1 MKPNYA
7 IAYQQLNQT
16 QREAVNTIE
25 GPVMVLAGPGT
36 GKTQVLATR
45 IAHILQE
52 TDVKPGN
59 ILALTFTD
67 AAAKNMKDRVVS
79 LIGVTGYRVPIM
91 TFHSFCNDV
100 IRDFPEAFPL
110 ARNAQVLSELERF
123 SLFQQILDSLDLEL
137 LKPLNRIDYYISDII
152 KAISDLKKEGVSPEQ
167 FAEVLL
173 TAWPEA
179 DSAPS
184 KTVRMQQAKNRAKN
198 LELAKFYQ
206 AYEAQLRESLRYDFD
221 DMVALVVQV
230 FAENEMVRLQYQEK
244 FQYVLVDEY
253 QDTNSAQNQVVDQLM
268 SYWQEQPNLFVVGD
282 PHQSIF
288 RFQGASLA
296 NTASFISRYPDA
308 KLIVLT
314 QGYRCSQTIYDVAH
328 ALITDQ
334 SSQELADL
342 NPSLGTVL
350 ELANKQPLRSVHDK
364 QSKIQI
370 ISAPSQLSEYLWISQ
385 QVVQHVAAGV
395 APQDI
400 AVLFRTNQ
408 EIQAFEAVFAQHDV
422 PYETDAG
429 EDILTVEPILQLIK
443 LCSVLQEIRNGEIH
457 PDIFT
462 VLSYEWLEVPYLT
475 LLKLARMAHAR
486 KTTFFELLINQPK
499 FSSEISKESITLL
512 EWQAI
517 ADLFSKMLTWISK
530 QDNLTFTQWIELV
543 LQESGYLPWLL
554 KQPKKVE
561 YLLAVNTLYEE
572 IKAQVKSNHSFGL
585 TEFLQSITTM
595 QQHRIKIVRAPLLLE
610 KNAVRLSTVHKAKG
624 QEWQIVFIPGLIDGK
639 WGNSKKRQLLPLPQ
653 ELIPNAT
660 ITPEETNAEERR
672 LFYVA
677 LTRAKTN
684 VYLSYSESVVNENR
698 SKSVNQ
704 SEFLVALLEQQ
715 SSNFK
720 TLLATDSLPKLDA
733 QLERLLL
740 PANSQRK
747 LQSQER
753 EYYKYLVSNF
763 SLSVSSLNKYL
774 RSPENFALDVL
785 LRLPK
790 AKEPA
795 MAFGTAV
802 HTALEHFYKQSI
814 QLKTLPQLPTLQTA
828 FLNAIE
834 QEVLTESEFTAR
846 KKHGIKI
853 LENYYHNL
861 PKELP
866 KIVSLETFFGHG
878 QHPTYLQ
885 DIHLSGRVDRIDVIP
900 NSKNQV
906 RVIDYKTGKPK
917 SPRAILGLS
926 QIDRYSPRELALPE
940 PIRGEYKR
948 QLLFYKLLADV
959 SPNFT
964 SQVKEGVFEFV
975 EPNTSGKIIKHQF
988 ELHDE
993 EVELLKQLI
1002 IDVMAEIRG
1011 LAFVSEND
1019 IK

>member
-1 MKPNYA
+1 
-7 IAYQQLNQT
+7 
-16 QREAVNTIE
+16 
-25 GPVMVLAGPGT
+25 
-36 GKTQVLATR
+36 
-45 IAHILQE
+45 
-52 TDVKPGN
+52 
-59 ILALTFTD
+59 
-67 AAAKNMKDRVVS
+67 
-79 LIGVTGYRVPIM
+79 
-91 TFHSFCNDV
+91 
-100 IRDFPEAFPL
+100 
-110 ARNAQVLSELERF
+110 
-123 SLFQQILDSLDLEL
+123 
-137 LKPLNRIDYYISDII
+137 
-152 KAISDLKKEGVSPEQ
+152 
-167 FAEVLL
+167 
-173 TAWPEA
+173 
-179 DSAPS
+179 
-184 KTVRMQQAKNRAKN
+184 
-198 LELAKFYQ
+198 
-206 AYEAQLRESLRYDFD
+206 
-221 DMVALVVQV
+221 
-230 FAENEMVRLQYQEK
+230 
-244 FQYVLVDEY
+244 
-253 QDTNSAQNQVVDQLM
+253 
-268 SYWQEQPNLFVVGD
+268 
-282 PHQSIF
+282 
-288 RFQGASLA
+288 
-296 NTASFISRYPDA
+296 
-308 KLIVLT
+308 
-314 QGYRCSQTIYDVAH
+314 
-328 ALITDQ
+328 
-334 SSQELADL
+334 
-342 NPSLGTVL
+342 
-350 ELANKQPLRSVHDK
+350 
-364 QSKIQI
+364 
-370 ISAPSQLSEYLWISQ
+370 
-385 QVVQHVAAGV
+385 
-395 APQDI
+395 
-400 AVLFRTNQ
+400 
-408 EIQAFEAVFAQHDV
+408 
-422 PYETDAG
+422 
-429 EDILTVEPILQLIK
+429 
-443 LCSVLQEIRNGEIH
+443 
-457 PDIFT
+457 
-462 VLSYEWLEVPYLT
+462 
-475 LLKLARMAHAR
+475 
-486 KTTFFELLINQPK
+486 
-499 FSSEISKESITLL
+499 
-512 EWQAI
+512 
-517 ADLFSKMLTWISK
+517 
-530 QDNLTFTQWIELV
+530 
-543 LQESGYLPWLL
+543 
-554 KQPKKVE
+554 
-561 YLLAVNTLYEE
+561 
-572 IKAQVKSNHSFGL
+572 
-585 TEFLQSITTM
+585 FLQSITTM

-878 QHPTYLQ
+878 QHPTYLH
-885 DIHLSGRVDRIDVIP
+885 DIHLSGRVDRIDAIH
-900 NSKNQV
+900 NSKNHV

-917 SPRAILGLS
+917 SSRAILGLS
-926 QIDRYSPRELALPE
+926 QTDRYSPRELALPE